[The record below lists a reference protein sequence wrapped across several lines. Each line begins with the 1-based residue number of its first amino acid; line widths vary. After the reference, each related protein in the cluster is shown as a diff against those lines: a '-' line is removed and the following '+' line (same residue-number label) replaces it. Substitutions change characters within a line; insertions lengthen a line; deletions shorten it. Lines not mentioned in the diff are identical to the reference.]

1 MKDDDRRDADALDA
15 YSIGVNQAAER
26 VGPAVVKLEIIGSRG
41 SHARRGPDAQQG
53 LGSGVIFR
61 SDGEILTN
69 AHVVRGA
76 QKISVTLPDG
86 RQYIGAV
93 SGADVANDL
102 AVVRIGGRNLPVAEL
117 SGRLLKIGQLVVAV
131 GNPLGLGWTV
141 TAGVVS
147 ALGRELQVE
156 RNIKLLNLIQTDAP
170 INPGS
175 SGGPLVD
182 VRGRVVGI
190 TTAVVQFAQGLG
202 FAIPMSTA
210 MEVIGRIVERG
221 HRSTTSALGLGGTR
235 AKIDDWVVAR
245 NKLHQRL
252 GMLVLQVKPESPAE
266 KASLRPLDIIID
278 ADGMIVTGPQDLANV
293 ISSRK
298 STERIAIG
306 FLRDGKKR
314 HVAALLNGA
323 Q

>member
-1 MKDDDRRDADALDA
+1 M
-15 YSIGVNQAAER
+15 
-26 VGPAVVKLEIIGSRG
+26 
-41 SHARRGPDAQQG
+41 
-53 LGSGVIFR
+53 
-61 SDGEILTN
+61 
-69 AHVVRGA
+69 
-76 QKISVTLPDG
+76 
-86 RQYIGAV
+86 
-93 SGADVANDL
+93 
-102 AVVRIGGRNLPVAEL
+102 
-117 SGRLLKIGQLVVAV
+117 
-131 GNPLGLGWTV
+131 
-141 TAGVVS
+141 
-147 ALGRELQVE
+147 QVE